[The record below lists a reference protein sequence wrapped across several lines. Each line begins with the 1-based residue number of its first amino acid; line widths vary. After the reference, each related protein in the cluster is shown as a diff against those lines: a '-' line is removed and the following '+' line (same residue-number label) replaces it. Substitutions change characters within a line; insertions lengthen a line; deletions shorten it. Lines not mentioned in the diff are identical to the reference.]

1 MSGHGTKRD
10 DQAVELVERLPTVD
24 EYVELLRRVGWT
36 SPPVEDCQPALG
48 GSLTAICA
56 VDERKAVVGM
66 GRLVGDGRM
75 YCFAVD
81 VVVDPD
87 AQGQGIGQ
95 GIMDA
100 LEGLVTRRQFGTRLD
115 LVAAPDVAPFYRR
128 LGYSQLP
135 SDLMRKPL

>member
-36 SPPVEDCQPALG
+36 SPPVEDCQRALG

-75 YCFAVD
+75 YCFAVAYE
-81 VVVDPD
+81 VVSTT
-87 AQGQGIGQ
+87 
-95 GIMDA
+95 
-100 LEGLVTRRQFGTRLD
+100 LVTTQRC
-115 LVAAPDVAPFYRR
+115 
-128 LGYSQLP
+128 LP
-135 SDLMRKPL
+135 ILRSRTNPSFS